1 MSASVK
7 GKAWKFG
14 DDINTDYVIAA
25 KRKTQ
30 TTSPDDLVKFIM
42 EDIRPG
48 FYGQLKKGD
57 FIVGGKNF
65 GCGSSRENAP
75 TLLKHSGIS
84 GVVAS
89 SFARIF
95 YRNCVAVGL
104 LPVICDTSAIDE
116 GDELEYDG
124 EKGKMRDLT
133 KGTSLPVAKMPRIMT
148 QVLAEG
154 GTLNYIRNHG
164 RLVL

>member
-1 MSASVK
+1 MSQTRK
-7 GKAWKFG
+7 GIARKFG

-30 TTSPDDLVKFIM
+30 TTNPDDLVKFIM

-48 FYGQLKKGD
+48 FYNELKKGD

-75 TLLKHSGIS
+75 FLLKHSGIS
-84 GVVAS
+84 AVVAS

-95 YRNCVAVGL
+95 YRNSVAVGL
-104 LPVICDTSAIDE
+104 LPVICDTSKIDE
-116 GDELEYDG
+116 GDSLELDA
-124 EKGKMRDLT
+124 EKGELRNIT
-133 KGTSLPVAKMPRIMT
+133 KGISLPVAKMPRIMSEI
-148 QVLAEG
+148 LSEG
-154 GTLNYIRNHG
+154 GTLNYIRKHG
-164 RLVL
+164 RLSL